1 MRRNQRFA
9 CLICRQ
15 LSPTLFGAKKICRDE
30 PEMNVIPQL
39 ETERLIL
46 RGWRT
51 GDFDALAAI
60 HADPDVMTFLGGV
73 QERND
78 AWRAFAGMV
87 GTWVLRGYGVWAVER
102 KSDGA
107 MMGRVGLINPE
118 GWPGLE
124 VGWTLGKPYWGQGY
138 ATEAAEAAMRF
149 GFLTQPVDRL
159 ISCIDPDNKASQ
171 AVAKRIGETKGE
183 RTSLRIGGKEFPVDL
198 WGITRAEWLKR
209 QSAA

>member
-1 MRRNQRFA
+1 MSGFVA
-9 CLICRQ
+9 KA
-15 LSPTLFGAKKICRDE
+15 FHAKKICCDE
-30 PEMNVIPQL
+30 WRMNVIPRL

-46 RGWRT
+46 RGWET
-51 GDFDALAAI
+51 GDFDAFSAI
-60 HADPDVMTFLGGV
+60 QADREVMTFLGGV

-78 AWRAFAGMV
+78 AWRALASTIGH
-87 GTWVLRGYGVWAVER
+87 WALRGYGVWAVER

-149 GFLTQPVDRL
+149 GFLTQPVERL
-159 ISCIDPDNKASQ
+159 ISCIDPDNTASQ
-171 AVAKRIGETKGE
+171 AVAKRLGETKGE
-183 RTSLRIGGKEFPVDL
+183 RASLRIGGKDYPVDL
-198 WGITRAEWLKR
+198 WGITRSEWLKR
-209 QSAA
+209 QAAA

>member
-1 MRRNQRFA
+1 MDFA
-9 CLICRQ
+9 PR
-15 LSPTLFGAKKICRDE
+15 
-30 PEMNVIPQL
+30 L

-46 RGWRT
+46 RGWRVE
-51 GDFDALAAI
+51 DFDALAAI

-78 AWRAFAGMV
+78 AWRALSSLAGH
-87 GTWVLRGYGVWAVER
+87 WVLRGYGKWAVER

-107 MMGRVGLINPE
+107 MMGRVGLINPA
-118 GWPGLE
+118 GWPGIE

-149 GFLTQPVDRL
+149 AFLTQPVNRL
-159 ISCIDPDNKASQ
+159 ISCIDPDNVASQ

-183 RTSLRIGGKEFPVDL
+183 RTNLRIGGREFPVDL
-198 WGITRAEWLKR
+198 WGITREAWQKR